1 MELRPRVRSPDVC
14 LEHKKGG
21 RNRPPSDTDWKGRL
35 LRADDERSAREADA
49 QGDQHDRHDA
59 VEETFEAVETSE
71 RHDTHLPSWNPRGS
85 EGLAI

>member
-21 RNRPPSDTDWKGRL
+21 RNRPPSDADWNIRL
-35 LRADDERSAREADA
+35 LRADGERGAREADA